1 MAAKKNAGKG
11 KEVAKRQAGDIV
23 VFDYADY
30 DGQGFEN
37 QTADDLATP
46 FLGILQAL
54 SPQVEDV
61 DQGGIEGAK
70 AGMIFNTVTD
80 ELHEGKT
87 GVLFVPAMTQHVFVE
102 WVPRDAGGGFVAV
115 HEPTSELVAQA
126 KAEADDF
133 GKYRIG
139 ENDLVETFYVYGV
152 ACGES
157 PDDPTELA
165 VLAFTSTKIKVYKR
179 WNTKLSMFMVKTDDG
194 RKIKPPMFA
203 HLTRMTSVADKNNKG
218 KFFNVSLQPANT
230 TVRDSLLSPND
241 PRFEAAVAC
250 KDMVDKGVARASFET
265 QQSASTGGG
274 AEGGAAS
281 TSGKKPPF

>member
-1 MAAKKNAGKG
+1 MAAKKNAAKG
-11 KEVAKRQAGDIV
+11 KEVAKRQAGDV
-23 VFDYADY
+23 VVSDYADY

-37 QTADDLATP
+37 QTADDLAIP

-70 AGMIFNTVTD
+70 AGMIYNTVTE
-80 ELHEGKT
+80 ELYEGKE

-115 HEPTSELVAQA
+115 HDPTSQIVADA

-133 GKYRIG
+133 GKYRVG

-152 ACGES
+152 TCGEE
-157 PDDPTELA
+157 PEDPTELA

-179 WNTKLSMFMVKTDDG
+179 WNTKLSMFMLKTDEG

-203 HLTRMTSVADKNNKG
+203 HMTRLTSVADKNNKG
-218 KFFNVSLQPANT
+218 KFFNVSLQPANN
-230 TVRDSLLSPND
+230 TVRDSLLPPND

-250 KDMVDKGVARASFET
+250 KDMVDSGVARASYET
-265 QQSASTGGG
+265 QQGAATEG

-281 TSGKKPPF
+281 TSGGKPPF